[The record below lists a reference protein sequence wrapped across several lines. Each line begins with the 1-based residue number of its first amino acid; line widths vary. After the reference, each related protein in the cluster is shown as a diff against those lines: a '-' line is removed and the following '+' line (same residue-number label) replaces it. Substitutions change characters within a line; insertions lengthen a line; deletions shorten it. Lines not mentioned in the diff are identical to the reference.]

1 MEVCIRRGTAH
12 IPQQN
17 TIIPTI
23 SPSVGGAS
31 EAQRQLKLCGLRAAD
46 PSLNPIPE
54 FLKMKVRC
62 KHNKRDVRIKLQ
74 KTLER
79 DHDFEKTPALST
91 TREKLA

>member
-1 MEVCIRRGTAH
+1 MEVCIRRGLAH
-12 IPQQN
+12 IPQHK

-46 PSLNPIPE
+46 PWLNPIPD

-62 KHNKRDVRIKLQ
+62 KHNKRDKLQ

-79 DHDFEKTPALST
+79 DHDLEKTPALST
-91 TREKLA
+91 TREKLG